1 MEYGWFG
8 ICKKYEYQN
17 RCSGLGF
24 NGTADQSFNA
34 DEKIL
39 LGDLSHFNWP
49 TNGGANGAKLKIT
62 LNFGR
67 ESIPSLQ
74 QIKNKTEYFYTLM
87 MVFVYKKQ

>member
-1 MEYGWFG
+1 MEKVCVEYGWFG

-24 NGTADQSFNA
+24 NGTTDQSFNA

-49 TNGGANGAKLKIT
+49 TNSHEAKRYIGEAI
-62 LNFGR
+62 GR
-67 ESIPSLQ
+67 YIAAHLA
-74 QIKNKTEYFYTLM
+74 F
-87 MVFVYKKQ
+87 